1 MVVMLMLFELNG
13 DCMGFVFV
21 FLLIYL
27 CRLICVYDM
36 FHGFT
41 RPMMRLFHEEKLEPT
56 T

>member
-27 CRLICVYDM
+27 CRLICVYDNVSW
-36 FHGFT
+36 FYKANDAII
-41 RPMMRLFHEEKLEPT
+41 P
-56 T
+56 